1 MAYFHN
7 LYLANF
13 PECERR
19 EWSSVIRLMST
30 DARFH
35 VTIADHDGLDVGFIS
50 YWTLDG
56 FNYIEH
62 LAVEGRW
69 RRMGYGASL
78 VRHVASL
85 GAPLLLEVEPPVDDV
100 TVNRVKFY
108 QRLGLTLRE
117 DVEYVQPPYG
127 PGMPPVPLR
136 LMTSSSMT
144 HDDVERAV
152 ATIKAVVYRQAI
164 P

>member
-1 MAYFHN
+1 MDT
-7 LYLANF
+7 
-13 PECERR
+13 EE
-19 EWSSVIRLMST
+19 
-30 DARFH
+30 RFH
-35 VTIADHDGLDVGFIS
+35 VIVADDQGRNVGFIT

-62 LAVEGRW
+62 LAIDETC
-69 RRMGYGASL
+69 RRRGYGASL

-85 GAPLLLEVEPPVDDV
+85 GRPLLLEVEPPVDAV
-100 TVNRVKFY
+100 TINRVSFY

-136 LMTSSSMT
+136 LMTSPSMT
-144 HDDVERAV
+144 RTDTERA
-152 ATIKAVVYRQAI
+152 AAIIKAIVYQQAAQ
-164 P
+164 